1 MINSKPHVQIIDNT
15 EKENKENKSEE
26 IWAIKK
32 IQNNFIG
39 LK

>member
-32 IQNNFIG
+32 YKIIS
-39 LK
+39 